1 VCLFTRRYS
10 IRISRLNS
18 LRREELERLTT
29 RWRLDEEQV
38 MRAWKYYKD
47 VKSRGDESIRDF
59 YQDYYGLPRDTP
71 IEILDYEVKDAF
83 KKIGE
88 EVISV
93 FLRIRD
99 RIKRFNQE
107 ILAGLKEAWM
117 MRVETGVYL
126 GQIIRPIE
134 KIGVYVPGGLYPYP
148 STALMTIVPARV
160 AGCKTVL
167 AASPPRGN
175 GDPGIDASIIVAAAI
190 AGVDKIYRLGGV
202 QAAAAFAC
210 GTETVPR
217 VDKIVGPGGP
227 WFTAGKYLASSM
239 TGIDMLAGPSEIMV
253 LSDGTGDPGFIA
265 LDLLAQA
272 EHGVLSSSILI
283 TTSMDQAESVAEE
296 IESWLDKAPD
306 KARETAWESLS
317 KYGGIIVADNLAE
330 AVDFVNKYAP
340 EHLEVIMS
348 PENVWRVLEKIE
360 SAGTVFYGEYSA
372 TALGD
377 YSLGTNHV
385 LPTSGLARSRG
396 GLSVLDY
403 IKLIDI
409 QYVEPE
415 GLLETG
421 PDASLLAGIEGFFYH
436 RKSIDV
442 RLEKIRER

>member
-1 VCLFTRRYS
+1 MCRFTEKYS
-10 IRISRLNS
+10 IRIIRLNN
-18 LRREELERLTT
+18 LRREELERITT

-38 MRAWKYYKD
+38 KKAWKFFKD
-47 VKSRGDESIRDF
+47 VCSRGDESIRDF

-71 IEILDYEVKDAF
+71 IEVLEYEVKDAF
-83 KKIGE
+83 KKTNDEIMG
-88 EVISV
+88 SL
-93 FLRIRD
+93 LRIRD
-99 RIKRFNQE
+99 RIKRFNKE

-117 MRVETGVYL
+117 IRVEPGVYL
-126 GQIIRPIE
+126 GQIIRPIDR
-134 KIGVYVPGGLYPYP
+134 IAAYIPGGLYPYP

-160 AGCKTVL
+160 AGCNTVL

-175 GDPGIDASIIVAAAI
+175 GEPGIDPSIVVAAVI
-190 AGVDKIYRLGGV
+190 AGANKIYRLGGV

-253 LSDGTGDPGFIA
+253 LSDGTGDPGLIA

-272 EHGVLSSSILI
+272 EHGVLSSSILV
-283 TTSMDQAESVAEE
+283 TTSERQAESVARE
-296 IESWLDKAPD
+296 IMSWLDKAPD

-317 KYGGIIVADNLAE
+317 RYGGIFIADNIVE
-330 AVDFVNKYAP
+330 AVDFINKYAP
-340 EHLEVIMS
+340 EHLEVIVS
-348 PENVWRVLEKIE
+348 PENTWRVLEKIE

-377 YSLGTNHV
+377 YSLGSNHV

-403 IKLIDI
+403 VKIIDV

-415 GLLETG
+415 GLLAAG

-436 RKSIDV
+436 KKSIDA
-442 RLEKIRER
+442 RLDKIRGR